1 MTNLEEA
8 PPSLSVSH
16 HQNQVFQLGCA
27 SIGVAATSKMRNRIE
42 IGGGDINGVAAT
54 LKIVK
59 IVFKSV
65 SPPLQIYQK
74 SVFGSGGAAAKRC
87 LRHSEFKIQ
96 FTTWLRY
103 HWCRSHLQLFE
114 NRQKVKS
121 LKFCG
126 DSESVVGSAPSAL

>member
-1 MTNLEEA
+1 
-8 PPSLSVSH
+8 
-16 HQNQVFQLGCA
+16 
-27 SIGVAATSKMRNRIE
+27 MRNRIE

-87 LRHSEFKIQ
+87 RSHSEFKFSFQIGCASIGVAATSN
-96 FTTWLRY
+96 FLK
-103 HWCRSHLQLFE
+103 
-114 NRQKVKS
+114 NRQKVRCS
-121 LKFCG
+121 KFHG
-126 DSESVVGSAPSAL
+126 DSESAIGFFILAL